1 MGGGGYFSGGIGST
15 ESWYRDYYY
24 NSFMIQLSY
33 CIDSLSIYSVYIFYF
48 PTLYMATSPT
58 IILFFFFFYKL
69 NYKLPCMYILKYT
82 KPYGKKEKK
91 KKKKKKRV
99 YMIYIYIY

>member
-58 IILFFFFFYKL
+58 IILLFFFFTSEIINYPVCIYSSIL
-69 NYKLPCMYILKYT
+69 NPM
-82 KPYGKKEKK
+82 EKK
-91 KKKKKKRV
+91 KKKRKRKRNV
-99 YMIYIYIY
+99 YI